1 MCFSLVVRNA
11 FVLGSIITV
20 IGLSFV
26 NQVALIA
33 IRTAARVRVHGVGIT
48 LLVREAKGTRARVR
62 ARVDRRLRTECG

>member
-11 FVLGSIITV
+11 FVLGSIIAV
-20 IGLSFV
+20 FGLSFV

-33 IRTAARVRVHGVGIT
+33 IRTARVRVHGVGIT